1 MWWQHLCHNKAQ
13 QLPYTILH
21 SLISQME
28 SCMHQQKSFRK
39 QKTSPSLQMSQKVF
53 LMVKL
58 VNEDIDGPLV
68 FYRCLGESTF
78 PTKILLS
85 KPGSTLPQ
93 FVCHCVPDSPG
104 VISKKG
110 V

>member
-1 MWWQHLCHNKAQ
+1 
-13 QLPYTILH
+13 
-21 SLISQME
+21 
-28 SCMHQQKSFRK
+28 
-39 QKTSPSLQMSQKVF
+39 
-53 LMVKL
+53 MVKL

-93 FVCHCVPDSPG
+93 FVCQILQVSL
-104 VISKKG
+104 VKK
-110 V
+110 VFEVHI